1 MRNFVIYFSLIFLV
15 SCFGTK
21 RHNQNSANGV
31 ALDGYL
37 YLATAFIDFDG
48 DGIQDGDE
56 PSGSTDANGNYAIS
70 SNLDISSFRVVIKG
84 VENVT
89 IDQDN
94 PGTAITSAFTFL
106 TPPGEFGVASPMTTE
121 IVARMNDGLDKD
133 AAIAAIKSDYGFADH
148 VDITKD
154 YIAEKVTNSAYAQ
167 MHNIAAAITV
177 VLQAVESSNSSAT
190 SLANKLRS
198 MKNNIQG
205 FVGSN
210 VSVIKQA
217 SNPTQAVTR
226 MKENSSFNVDIRLSQ
241 FNVYLNEQVTL
252 TSHAVSLDTMTS
264 SDIAANK
271 CSFDAFDV
279 DNDAT
284 NSITE
289 IAGSFTGG
297 TATDASTNSD
307 GSVSYGV
314 TFDTEG
320 DYTIHC
326 TIEHTDN
333 TIKTN
338 SITFSVTEAPV
349 THTGLGS
356 DGPYLSACY
365 NQLGAACAGDNCAAG
380 SVSGSNSDG
389 FTTQLSGSGYGI
401 WCYDNQES
409 SAASVDLSISGLSNA
424 RVATFVFTNPDF
436 SSSTKAVP
444 TLGDLTDVA
453 QPPAEINFD
462 ANSDIHFHPH
472 HTSDPNQKMHEQNRL
487 LRNEMKEPD
496 PNEILFEQNNANLD
510 VISIDFNDQTGNTLN
525 VGDTHTFRE
534 GYHCDNYPGSTD
546 GCIEYDMTAR
556 HICTLSPVAP
566 HTVGR
571 RVVFWIESGA
581 VKNTLGDRSNP
592 ASDGIYGSG
601 NMFDGQE
608 KISSD
613 DLAVLTDTVC
623 TGTGKGGGFDKLVS
637 LTGDFW
643 TTHDTYYSN
652 IMSEESINSPI
663 DLNILIIEPEECGSH
678 GSAGEVAGCNSGW
691 AGYFGSIHTFKALDS
706 SNNPAYWSNQSL
718 VFFIDGSG
726 VANSPQFYT
735 STLVHEA
742 MHMINST
749 YQSYAVMSN
758 NANNS
763 VDTNLRWDHETWL
776 EEVSAIS
783 AEDLIVPHASMSA
796 LSSSSYPEG
805 YSKLENVRIRGYA
818 GCDNNQNLSEWASLG
833 SSSCAY
839 GMGGALGGFLN
850 RRYGPTWFTYLFNG
864 FPNTGLTGF
873 DECDTNGSGSSYECL
888 NAVLRSLNSRSL
900 SSSQYVDN
908 MMLHD
913 ELARMGA
920 SVYATDESSGENI
933 YCNSGYTFGGTPGGR
948 NNSDCAGKGISDTNL
963 PGGFGYPDKT
973 SLDDSLFGLDL
984 SSDQWPRP
992 VTNSSSFNGSSHFVF
1007 RHHLYDSSGASDGD
1021 SLSINGLSVPPGTS
1035 MMLII
1040 K

>member
-1 MRNFVIYFSLIFLV
+1 MRNLIIYFSLIFLV

-21 RHNQNSANGV
+21 RHNQNSASGV

-56 PSGSTDANGNYAIS
+56 PSGSTDADGNFSIS
-70 SNLDISSFRVVIKG
+70 STQNLSNFRVVIKG

-106 TPPGEFGVASPMTTE
+106 TPPGEFSVASPLTTE

-133 AAIAAIKSDYGFADH
+133 AAIAAIKSDYGFSDD
-148 VDITKD
+148 VDITQD
-154 YIAEKVTNSAYAQ
+154 YIVEKVSNSAYAQ
-167 MHNIAAAITV
+167 MHNIAAAITL

-198 MKNNIQG
+198 MKTNIQG

-226 MKENSSFNVDIRLSQ
+226 MRENSSFNVDIRLSQ

-271 CSFDAFDV
+271 CSFDEYSDG
-279 DNDAT
+279 DDTSNI
-284 NSITE
+284 SE
-289 IAGSFTGG
+289 ISGSFTGG
-297 TATDASTNSD
+297 SATDASTNSD
-307 GSVSYGV
+307 GSVSYNV

-326 TIEHTDN
+326 TIEHTDS

-338 SITFSVTEAPV
+338 SLTFSVSQAPV
-349 THTGLGS
+349 TSTGTGS

-380 SVSGSNSDG
+380 SVSGSNTDG

-401 WCYDNQES
+401 WCYDNQGS

-424 RVATFVFTNPDF
+424 RVSTFVFTNPNF
-436 SSSTKAVP
+436 SKNSTSVP
-444 TLGDLTDVA
+444 TLGDLTNVA
-453 QPPAEINFD
+453 QPPAEINFEAD
-462 ANSDIHFHPH
+462 SDIHFHAH

-487 LRNEMKEPD
+487 LRNEMELPD
-496 PNEILFEQNNANLD
+496 PNKILFDQIQAND
-510 VISIDFNDQTGNTLN
+510 GNISFDFNDKSGNSLSL
-525 VGDTHTFRE
+525 GDTHTFRE
-534 GYHCDNYPGSTD
+534 GYHCDSYPSSTD

-571 RVVFWIESGA
+571 RVVFWVESGE
-581 VKNTLGDRSNP
+581 VKNTLSARTNP

-601 NMFDGQE
+601 NMYDGQE
-608 KISSD
+608 KISAE
-613 DLAVLTDTVC
+613 DLAVLTNTVC
-623 TGTGKGGGFDKLVS
+623 TGAGKGGGFDKLVS

-643 TTHDTYYSN
+643 TTNDTYYSN

-663 DLNILIIEPEECGSH
+663 DLNILIIEPEDCSNTATTSEK
-678 GSAGEVAGCNSGW
+678 AAGCNAGW
-691 AGYFGSIHTFKALDS
+691 AGYFGSIHTFKALKNGNADK
-706 SNNPAYWSNQSL
+706 WSNQSL

-726 VANSPQFYT
+726 VADYPEFYT

-749 YQSYAVMSN
+749 YQSYAVMSKNDN
-758 NANNS
+758 NQ
-763 VDTNLRWDHETWL
+763 VDTKLRWDHETWL
-776 EEVSAIS
+776 EEVSAIAS
-783 AEDLIVPHASMSA
+783 EDLIVPHASMSA

-818 GCDNNQNLSEWASLG
+818 
-833 SSSCAY
+833 SC
-839 GMGGALGGFLN
+839 
-850 RRYGPTWFTYLFNG
+850 
-864 FPNTGLTGF
+864 
-873 DECDTNGSGSSYECL
+873 E
-888 NAVLRSLNSRSL
+888 
-900 SSSQYVDN
+900 
-908 MMLHD
+908 
-913 ELARMGA
+913 
-920 SVYATDESSGENI
+920 
-933 YCNSGYTFGGTPGGR
+933 
-948 NNSDCAGKGISDTNL
+948 
-963 PGGFGYPDKT
+963 
-973 SLDDSLFGLDL
+973 
-984 SSDQWPRP
+984 
-992 VTNSSSFNGSSHFVF
+992 
-1007 RHHLYDSSGASDGD
+1007 
-1021 SLSINGLSVPPGTS
+1021 
-1035 MMLII
+1035 
-1040 K
+1040 